1 MKRYILTVGP
11 SLLYKVPLKEIHAE
25 NNIYRINAAHGTIAD
40 IEGHASEIRRQVPDA
55 DVMVDL
61 PGNKV
66 RVIGAYELKAGETV
80 DIPSQNFNYPDF
92 WKLLSKGMKVWA
104 NDSIFELEVYRANEE
119 KITFL
124 SRSTGTLTNN
134 KGMHVRGIHSGIP
147 FLFEKDKELISLA
160 NKMRFAFVGL
170 SFVRSKA
177 DIEEAKSLIDS
188 SEIIAKTET
197 LEAVQNLNDILD
209 VSEYIAIDRGD
220 LSTEIGIENIPR
232 WQDFIIDKAHYFGKK
247 VFVATQVLKNMET
260 KPIPTIAEIDDLYAL
275 SKKGIYGVQMSEET
289 AVGLYVKECVETLR
303 LVSRNILRELV

>member
-11 SLLYKVPLKEIHAE
+11 SLIYKVPLKEVHAV
-25 NNIYRINAAHGTIAD
+25 NNIYRINAAHGSIAD
-40 IEGHASEIRRQVPDA
+40 IEGHANEIRRQVPDA

-80 DIPSQNFNYPDF
+80 DIPSPNFNYPDF
-92 WKLLSKGMKVWA
+92 WKLLNKGMKVWA
-104 NDSIFELEVYRANEE
+104 NDSIFELEVYGANEE

-124 SRSTGTLTNN
+124 SKSTGTLTNN
-134 KGMHVRGIHSGIP
+134 KGMHVRGIHGGIP
-147 FLFEKDKELISLA
+147 FLFEKDKELIALA
-160 NKMRFAFVGL
+160 NRMRLAFVGL
-170 SFVRSKA
+170 SFVRTKA
-177 DIEEAKSLIDS
+177 DVEEAKSLIDS
-188 SEIIAKTET
+188 SEIIVKTET
-197 LEAVQNLNDILD
+197 LEAVQNLNDILE
-209 VSEYIAIDRGD
+209 VSEYIALDRGD

-232 WQDFIIDKAHYFGKK
+232 WQEYIIDKAHYFDKK

-303 LVSRNILRELV
+303 RVSRNIVRELV